1 MVGQRL
7 QPGHVRGEGEAA
19 VADRQGGVGIDT
31 LHDRMV
37 PRDERATV
45 DGGIGGGEGAG
56 GQAGEGRR
64 EPNAHAISARGTGRC
79 FSAFRSLGADV
90 VVHPRPE
97 QRVGDGQH
105 HRSDE
110 DPDQAKSH
118 QAADHTREDEQER
131 QIGPLS

>member
-1 MVGQRL
+1 MTVRVVGQRL

-37 PRDERATV
+37 PRDQRATV

-64 EPNAHAISARGTGRC
+64 EPNAHAISLEERDAA
-79 FSAFRSLGADV
+79 SQLSQ
-90 VVHPRPE
+90 PR
-97 QRVGDGQH
+97 R
-105 HRSDE
+105 
-110 DPDQAKSH
+110 
-118 QAADHTREDEQER
+118 
-131 QIGPLS
+131 